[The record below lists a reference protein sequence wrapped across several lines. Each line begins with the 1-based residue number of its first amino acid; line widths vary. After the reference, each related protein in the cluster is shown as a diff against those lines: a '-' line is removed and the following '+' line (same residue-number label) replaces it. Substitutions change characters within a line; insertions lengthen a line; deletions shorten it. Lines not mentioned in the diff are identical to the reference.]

1 MTELRILVV
10 EDNVLIGMLLADVLA
25 AMGHKVCATAATEP
39 DAVAAAAHH
48 KPDLIIVDAQLGNG
62 SGISAIEEILR
73 TGFVPHVF
81 VTGDA
86 SKVRAL
92 RPGAVVIQKP
102 FPDPELARA
111 IQRAL
116 EARPTVED

>member
-25 AMGHKVCATAATEP
+25 AMGHKVCATASTES

-48 KPDLIIVDAQLGNG
+48 KPDLIIVDAQLGDG

-116 EARPTVED
+116 DARAAPKD

>member
-10 EDNVLIGMLLADVLA
+10 EDNELIGMLFADVLA
-25 AMGHKVCATAATEP
+25 AMGHEVCAIASTEP

-48 KPDLIIVDAQLGNG
+48 KPNLIIVDAQLGNG

-81 VTGDA
+81 VTGDP

-102 FPDPELARA
+102 FPDRELAQA

-116 EARPTVED
+116 AARPTP